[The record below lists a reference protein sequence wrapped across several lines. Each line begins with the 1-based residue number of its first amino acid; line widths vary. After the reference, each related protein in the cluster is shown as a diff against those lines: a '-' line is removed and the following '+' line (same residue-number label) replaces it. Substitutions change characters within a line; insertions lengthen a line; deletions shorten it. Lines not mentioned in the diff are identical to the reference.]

1 MERNCSHC
9 LKSLTPREL
18 RKPES
23 RGMESERKALGLE
36 GIFFRYYQCA
46 QCGKADIFV
55 DIHPLDHESPAEFRC
70 RRDELE
76 AAIARLP
83 REQPDV
89 VLVERHAGF
98 SVWA

>member
-18 RKPES
+18 RKRES
-23 RGMESERKALGLE
+23 RGMESERKALGLH

-46 QCGKADIFV
+46 QCGKTDIFV
-55 DIHPLDHESPAEFRC
+55 DIHPLDDESPDEFRC

-76 AAIARLP
+76 AAIARLHM
-83 REQPDV
+83 EQPDV